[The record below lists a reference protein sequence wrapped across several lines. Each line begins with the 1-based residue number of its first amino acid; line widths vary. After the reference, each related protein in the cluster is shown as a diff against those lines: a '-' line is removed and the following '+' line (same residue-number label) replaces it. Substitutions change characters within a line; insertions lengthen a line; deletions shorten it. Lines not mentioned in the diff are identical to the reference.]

1 MTRPSPAVIAVLE
14 LAEAGKPLMT
24 DVGEG
29 LRGLEAKAGY
39 YERREAV
46 QSAHRADWIDGAGR
60 LTERGRFAL
69 AGVR

>member
-1 MTRPSPAVIAVLE
+1 M
-14 LAEAGKPLMT
+14 G

-29 LRGLEAKAGY
+29 LRGSEAKAAY
-39 YERREAV
+39 YERRDAIE
-46 QSAHRADWIDGAGR
+46 SARRADWIDAAGR